1 MSKMN
6 KLIYKMSNV
15 SHSYWPLT
23 KCKMYGNK
31 FIVQVKFDLKLL
43 FFSFYFN
50 TSLSKMLWGAIKNII
65 TETLS
70 TENQAISDEQEVISW
85 QGKSGTFQT
94 ATQMSTQ

>member
-1 MSKMN
+1 MN

-31 FIVQVKFDLKLL
+31 FIVQVKFDLKLH
-43 FFSFYFN
+43 FFFHFI
-50 TSLSKMLWGAIKNII
+50 LIHLCHGSKMLWGAIKNII